1 VIDSDFCPEFGHL
14 HFADDTP
21 VGLFDN
27 EDPLRECNAV
37 IVFQRMSQLV
47 TDYVLGAS
55 GSITPPAT
63 WKVALSTTV
72 VGTGSNMARGSVW
85 SATVSGSN
93 VNEIG
98 STTAAGYARQ
108 DIAKSI
114 NQAGIDWGTSTFDST
129 FSTGGQSSTADQVTF
144 GAFTGSGPS
153 PNGANSWVITDGTT
167 LNAGQLYV
175 AADTAATRT
184 FAVGDTEKVTATIK
198 AG

>member
-1 VIDSDFCPEFGHL
+1 M
-14 HFADDTP
+14 AT
-21 VGLFDN
+21 
-27 EDPLRECNAV
+27 

-55 GSITPPAT
+55 GSITPPSSWT
-63 WKVALSTTV
+63 MGLSTTV

-85 SATVSGSN
+85 SATITGSN

-108 DIAKSI
+108 TIAKSI

-129 FSTGGQSSTADQVTF
+129 FSTGGQSTTADQVTF

-153 PNGANSWVITDGTT
+153 PNGANSWVLTDGST
-167 LNAGQLYV
+167 LNAGQLYF

-184 FAVGDTEKVTATIK
+184 FAVGDTEKVTATLK

>member
-1 VIDSDFCPEFGHL
+1 M
-14 HFADDTP
+14 AT
-21 VGLFDN
+21 
-27 EDPLRECNAV
+27 

-55 GSITPPAT
+55 GSITPPASWT
-63 WKVALSTTV
+63 MGLSTTV
-72 VGTGSNMARGSVW
+72 VGSGANMARASIW

-108 DIAKSI
+108 TIAKTI
-114 NQAGIDWGTSTFDST
+114 NQAGIDWGTSSFDST
-129 FSTGGQSSTADQVTF
+129 FASGGQSTTADQVTF

-153 PNGANSWVITDGTT
+153 PNGANSWILTDGST
-167 LNAGQLYV
+167 LNAGQLYFG
-175 AADTAATRT
+175 ADTAATRT
-184 FAVGDTEKVTATIK
+184 FAVGDTEKVTATLK